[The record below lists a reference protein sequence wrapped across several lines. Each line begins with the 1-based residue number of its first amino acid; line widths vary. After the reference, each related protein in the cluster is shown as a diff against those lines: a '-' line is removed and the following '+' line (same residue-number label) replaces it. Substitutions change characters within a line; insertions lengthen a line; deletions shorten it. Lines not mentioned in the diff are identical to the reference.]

1 MSFIEELRRR
11 NVVRV
16 AVAYGLTAW
25 LTAQIAEMFFDAF
38 GAPDWLMQSLL
49 ILLLLGFPLAVFLA
63 WAFELTPDGIR
74 RDEEVDHSSAPKVA
88 AGSRRLDRIIIVVLA
103 LAVGFLLYRQI
114 SAPEPVISGNDQAG
128 SVAAK
133 QAAGSQDSDPAITPP
148 SKSVAVLP
156 FKAMSSGENDEYFAD
171 GLTEEILN
179 SLAGLPDL
187 KVTAR
192 TSSFHFK
199 GQDLPIPEIAATLG
213 VANVVEGSVRRNGEQ
228 VRVTA
233 QLVRSADGF
242 HLWSDTFDGSAGDG
256 FDLQTRIAESVA
268 TALDVV
274 LDEERRERMRLA
286 GVQDPQVF
294 ILLQKGIELFQ
305 QGHGAGSSDQSESQL
320 SILTRANQYFEQV
333 MDMMPSLPATYD
345 YHSDYFV
352 HAALAFAESGSMPV
366 EVEIP
371 LEDIIR
377 LAREDF
383 QASIRHS
390 TDEDERAKYELAA
403 MIFSDNW
410 RGMTNLRE
418 RALTSDHCSDANWAH
433 IISAPFGAAD
443 LLLQESSNLMRCDPI
458 NPDGYVTATAAS
470 IWLGDFR
477 GAIEVAE
484 KGLAVIR
491 SEWLLSMYM
500 AALLSVGETEKAQNV
515 LRTRFFSAGWADT
528 SASLMAAHLGDA
540 QSVRNQLDADR
551 NVGILHDAWLV
562 ISSARIGDR
571 NTANRHAALI
581 DARPLGPMKLAVSIY
596 FCFCGAPFDLEATP
610 NFAKK
615 LEEAGLPWPPP
626 DTIAFP
632 LKGW

>member
-1 MSFIEELRRR
+1 VSFIEELKRR

-16 AVAYGLTAW
+16 ALAYGLTAW

-38 GAPDWLMQSLL
+38 GAPGWVMQSLL
-49 ILLLLGFPLAVFLA
+49 ILLLLGFPLAIFLA
-63 WAFELTPDGIR
+63 WAFELTPEGIR
-74 RDEEVDHSSAPKVA
+74 RDDEVDHAAAPKLA

-114 SAPEPVISGNDQAG
+114 LVTGPVTSGNDQAG
-128 SVAAK
+128 SVSAIQAGDS
-133 QAAGSQDSDPAITPP
+133 QAADPAMAPP

-156 FKAMSSGENDEYFAD
+156 FVAMSNGENDEYFAD

-179 SLAGLPDL
+179 SLARLPDL

-199 GQDLPIPEIAATLG
+199 GQDLPIPEIAAALG

-233 QLVRSADGF
+233 QLVRAADGF
-242 HLWSDTFDGSAGDG
+242 HLWSDTFDGTAGDG

-274 LDEERRERMRLA
+274 LDEERRQRMRMV
-286 GVQDPQVF
+286 GVQDPEVF
-294 ILLQKGIELFQ
+294 VLLQKGIELFQ
-305 QGHGAGSSDQSESQL
+305 QGHGLGRSDKSESQL

-333 MDMMPSLPATYD
+333 MEIMPSLPATYD
-345 YHSDYFV
+345 YHSDYYV
-352 HAALAFAESGSMPV
+352 HAALEFAESGSMPD

-383 QASIRHS
+383 QASVRHS

-403 MIFSDNW
+403 VIFSDSW
-410 RGMTNLRE
+410 RGMTTLRE
-418 RALTSDHCSDANWAH
+418 RALTADHCSDANWAH
-433 IISAPFGAAD
+433 IVSAPFGAAE

-484 KGLAVIR
+484 TGLAVIR

-500 AALLSVGETEKAQNV
+500 AALLSVGEIEKAQNV
-515 LRTRFFSAGWADT
+515 LRTRFLSVEWADT

-540 QSVRNQLDADR
+540 QAVRDQLAADR
-551 NVGILHDAWLV
+551 KAGILQDAWLV

-571 NTANRHAALI
+571 DTANRHAALI
-581 DARPLGPMKLAVSIY
+581 DARPLGPMKLAQSIF
-596 FCFCGAPFDLEATP
+596 FCFCGAPFDLESTP